1 MAVIEN
7 TTALF
12 QGIIERDSAATL
24 VSRISRQDK
33 TDIWSLLSSER
44 EQITEIR
51 FKKCPQGIPNSMFRK
66 QELCLYWGTG
76 DL

>member
-12 QGIIERDSAATL
+12 QGIIEQDSTL
-24 VSRISRQDK
+24 VSHILGQDK
-33 TDIWSLLSSER
+33 TEIGVYCLQKGNKLLRSDSKR
-44 EQITEIR
+44 AG
-51 FKKCPQGIPNSMFRK
+51 PQGIPNSMFRK